1 MELKKYKIGD
11 LVQVTRGASLGG
23 EFYATQG
30 NYVRLTCGN
39 FDYRNNCFKE
49 NQSKD
54 NIYYTGGFKE
64 EFLLEKGDIITPLT
78 EQAIGLLG
86 STARIP
92 ESGKYIQSQDIAKI
106 DCNES
111 LLDKDFAFYLI
122 SSACVKQQLSAAA
135 QQTKIRHTSPDK
147 IKECTVWIPSL
158 DIQKRIGRILTD
170 IDNKI
175 AINRQINDNLETMAK
190 QLYDYWFVQ
199 FDFPNEEGKP
209 YKSSGGA
216 MVWNENL
223 KREIPQGWVVEKM
236 GKCTNVLL
244 GGTPDTNDNSLW
256 GNGYNWLNS
265 GEVAEFPILKSEKNI
280 TPKGLEKS
288 ATVLA
293 PKGSVTLSVT
303 RHLRPSILCIDACIN
318 QSVVAILEND
328 KVSKEYIYPLLNR
341 DIPRLMSLRTGAQQ
355 PHINKETVEA
365 INVVLPPANIMGAYI
380 NIAESIYNAIFNNAK
395 EVEELTKQ
403 RDELL
408 PLLMNGQA
416 SVNYHLSVSFLSSL
430 ILYRDQYKFY
440 DMKETI
446 IQTVLDGMRAVL
458 TENQL
463 DLLTDVTR
471 KALSECEITPKATEE
486 EQRNKE
492 NVELLGAFIS
502 SKKVEGCSDKT
513 IHYYKSSIEKLIAT
527 VKKNVCD
534 IATNDIRCYLADQQ
548 EQRGLSKVTIDNLR
562 RIYSSFFSW
571 LEDED
576 YITKSPVRRIHKVR
590 TDALVKEVLTDE
602 NIEVLRDSCH
612 ELRDI
617 AMIDLLLS
625 TGMRVGELVKI
636 NRDDIDFQERQCV
649 VFGKGNKEREVY
661 FNARTKIHLKK
672 YLEQRT
678 DTNPALFVSLHEPHT
693 RLTISGVEVRLRQLG
708 KRVNLNKVH
717 PHKFRR
723 TLATMAIDKG
733 MPIEQVQKMLGHVK
747 IDTTLHYAMVNQTNV
762 KIAHRKFLN

>member
-1 MELKKYKIGD
+1 MKITKYKLGE
-11 LVQVTRGASLGG
+11 LVEVTRGASLSGQ
-23 EFYATQG
+23 FYAEEG
-30 NYVRLTCGN
+30 KLIRLTLGN
-39 FDYRNNCFKE
+39 FNMNG
-49 NQSKD
+49 
-54 NIYYTGGFKE
+54 GGFKE
-64 EFLLEKGDIITPLT
+64 NTSKTDLYFTGTVRDEFILNKGDIITPLT
-78 EQAIGLLG
+78 EQSLGLLG
-86 STARIP
+86 TTARIP
-92 ESGKYIQSQDIAKI
+92 ESGKYIQSQDVALVRCKKG
-106 DCNES
+106 
-111 LLDKDFAFYLI
+111 LLDPNFCYYLI
-122 SSACVKQQLSAAA
+122 SSSIVRQQLSAAA
-135 QQTKIRHTSPDK
+135 QQTKIRHTSPEK
-147 IKECTVWIPSL
+147 IKDCTVWVP
-158 DIQKRIGRILTD
+158 DFDTQKNIGRILTD

-175 AINRQINDNLETMAK
+175 AINRQINDNLEAMAK

-216 MVWNENL
+216 KVWNKKL
-223 KREIPQGWVVEKM
+223 KREIPQGWHCGTLLDIAEY
-236 GKCTNVLL
+236 TNGLACQKYRPTDNNKLPVIKIKEMHDGLSADTEWVKADIPNDVKVFDGDVLFSWSA
-244 GGTPDTNDNSLW
+244 SLEVMLW
-256 GNGYNWLNS
+256 AYGNGGLNQHIFKVTS
-265 GEVAEFPILKSEKNI
+265 KNGYPRSFYFYQLIHYVGVFKQIAEARKTTMGHI
-280 TPKGLEKS
+280 TQD
-288 ATVLA
+288 
-293 PKGSVTLSVT
+293 
-303 RHLRPSILCIDACIN
+303 HLR
-318 QSVVAILEND
+318 QSTIA
-328 KVSKEYIYPLLNR
+328 
-341 DIPRLMSLRTGAQQ
+341 
-355 PHINKETVEA
+355 
-365 INVVLPPANIMGAYI
+365 LPPNIDVANKLEEKLCPIFDAIVKNNQEIMA
-380 NIAESIYNAIFNNAK
+380 
-395 EVEELTKQ
+395 LTKQ

-416 SVNYHLSVSFLSSL
+416 TVNYHLSVLFLSSL

-440 DMKETI
+440 DMKEKI
-446 IQTVLDGMRAVL
+446 IQAVLDGMRAVL
-458 TENQL
+458 TDNQL
-463 DLLTDVTR
+463 ELLTDVTR
-471 KALSECEITPKATEE
+471 KALSEYEITPKLAEE

-492 NVELLGAFIS
+492 NAELLGAFIS

-534 IATNDIRCYLADQQ
+534 ISTNDIRCYLADQQ

-562 RIYSSFFSW
+562 RIFSSFFSW

-602 NIEVLRDSCH
+602 NIEVLRDSCQ
-612 ELRDI
+612 EIRDV
-617 AMIDLLLS
+617 AMVDLLLS

-636 NRDDIDFQERQCV
+636 NREDIDFHERQCV
-649 VFGKGNKEREVY
+649 VLGKGNKEREVY

-747 IDTTLHYAMVNQTNV
+747 IDTTLHYAMVNQANV